1 MDQFEREIDRANER
15 AKQRLAAQPR
25 ALAAHYD
32 RERGRIVIDLSTGYA
47 VTFAPERAQG
57 LSGARPADLVDIEI
71 TPSGYGLHFRK
82 LDADLWLPALL
93 EGVFGSRAWIA
104 AQLGARGGK
113 ATSDA
118 KAAAARANGKLG
130 GRPARKAT
138 KPASTKTKRPL
149 KSARHAAGKTRRRR
163 RRLLAKPTASRRRV
177 KARSKNRL

>member
-15 AKQRLAAQPR
+15 AKQRLAQHPR

-32 RERGRIVIDLSTGYA
+32 RERGQIVIELSTGYA

-57 LSGARPADLVDIEI
+57 LAGARPADLADIEI

-82 LDADLWLPALL
+82 IDADLWLPALL
-93 EGVFGSRAWIA
+93 EGVFGSRVWIA

-130 GRPARKAT
+130 GRPARKAGT
-138 KPASTKTKRPL
+138 PASTKAKRPL
-149 KSARHAAGKTRRRR
+149 KPARLAAAKPRRRR
-163 RRLLAKPTASRRRV
+163 TRPAVKSAFSRRRG
-177 KARSKNRL
+177 